1 MESIPIPLANMGA
14 NGEVRMCMFSSSP
27 KPPPPPPPPPE
38 RSDADVQA
46 ADMAE
51 RMRARLARG
60 RAATVLTGGQGD
72 LAPAP
77 TAAKT
82 LLGQ

>member
-1 MESIPIPLANMGA
+1 
-14 NGEVRMCMFSSSP
+14 MCMFSSSP
-27 KPPPPPPPPPE
+27 PPPPPPPPPPE

-46 ADMAE
+46 ADTDE
-51 RMRARLARG
+51 RLRARLARG
-60 RAATVLTGGQGD
+60 RAATILTGGQGD

-77 TAAKT
+77 TTAKT